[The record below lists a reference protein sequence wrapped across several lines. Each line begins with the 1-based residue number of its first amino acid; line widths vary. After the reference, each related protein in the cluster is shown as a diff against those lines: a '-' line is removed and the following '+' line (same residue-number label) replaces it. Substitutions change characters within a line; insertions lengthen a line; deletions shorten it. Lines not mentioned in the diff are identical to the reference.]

1 MEEELEESSFDVRP
15 PRPVFLRAAL
25 ENIPSRFEK
34 SVAVTKTIPKLRVFR
49 TWKFALEEASFVGAP
64 ARCCRGWKLVM
75 LPRML
80 LQQRSSGCNR

>member
-1 MEEELEESSFDVRP
+1 MEEELEESSFDGVDVRP
-15 PRPVFLRAAL
+15 PRPVFSELRW
-25 ENIPSRFEK
+25 
-34 SVAVTKTIPKLRVFR
+34 RVYSKIESAFQN
-49 TWKFALEEASFVGAP
+49 ACP